1 MNDEQGNCL
10 MTEIGRGRSVRSRDQ
25 WRTWLAEN
33 HAAVEEI
40 WLIFYKKHTGKPG
53 LTYGEAVEE
62 ALCFG
67 WIDGIVK
74 RIDGEKH
81 TIRFSPRRRNS
92 IWSELNKQRVG
103 RLIDAGRMTQAG
115 LAKVN
120 EAKANG
126 QWDKAALREDTTLVP
141 PELTAALA
149 KDAKARLGFEKL
161 APCYRKQFIYWI
173 GSAKRDETRC
183 QRVAESVRLLS
194 RDQRLG
200 IP

>member
-1 MNDEQGNCL
+1 
-10 MTEIGRGRSVRSRDQ
+10 MTEAGGRRSMRSREQ

-33 HAAVEEI
+33 HAAAKEI
-40 WLIFYKKHTGKPG
+40 WLVFYKRHTGKSG
-53 LTYGEAVEE
+53 LAYVEAVEE

-81 TIRFSPRRRNS
+81 TIRFSPRRKNS

-103 RLIDAGRMTQAG
+103 RLIAAGRMTGAG
-115 LAKVN
+115 LVRVS

-126 QWDKAALREDTTLVP
+126 RWDQAALREDTTLVP

-149 KDAKARLGFEKL
+149 KNDKARQSFEKL
-161 APCYRKQFIYWI
+161 APCYRKQFIYWV

-183 QRVAESVRLLS
+183 KRVVEAVRLLS
-194 RDQRLG
+194 CDRRLG
-200 IP
+200 IG